1 MHFTMSLSP
10 EIRRLLQ
17 KALKIKGSEVPLHR
31 VLDILATEDGDV
43 SEVVNRFR
51 DIENTAL
58 RTAFHNCAVLLR
70 MLEAQAGL
78 TPTWEGG
85 PGAEMQHAVAS
96 NTKSTD
102 SSAATKTAPKRR
114 FTPQELQPFVDETQR
129 GKVSVAK
136 VYVDGASRGNPGPAG
151 IGVALFTM
159 DGKKIAQISR
169 AIGTTTNNAAEYTAL
184 IEALK
189 LAKDLGIQQLH
200 VLSDSQLM
208 VNQMTGRFKVKHPQI
223 AEFVAQAQELA
234 KQFAKVSFHFIERE
248 NNRLADALST
258 APIAKTPNQKTDS
271 LSQELMALLDDN
283 PDEGRTE

>member
-1 MHFTMSLSP
+1 MSLSP

-17 KALKIKGSEVPLHR
+17 KTLKIKGSDVPLHR

-43 SEVVNRFR
+43 SEVVNRFS
-51 DIENTAL
+51 DIENKAL
-58 RTAFHNCAVLLR
+58 RTAFHHCAVLLR

-78 TPTWEGG
+78 TPSWEGV
-85 PGAEMQHAVAS
+85 GAAEPSQGAADHTSS
-96 NTKSTD
+96 NN
-102 SSAATKTAPKRR
+102 SSSEAKPTPKPR
-114 FTPQELQPFVDETQR
+114 FSPQELQPFVDETQR
-129 GKVSVAK
+129 GKVSIAK

-169 AIGTTTNNAAEYTAL
+169 PIGTTTNNAAEYTAL

-189 LAKDLGIQQLH
+189 LAKELGIQQLH

-208 VNQMTGRFKVKHPQI
+208 VNQMTGRYKVKNPQI
-223 AEFVAQAQELA
+223 AEFVAQAMGLV
-234 KQFAKVSFHFIERE
+234 KQFPKVSFHFIERE

-258 APIAKTPNQKTDS
+258 APLAKPARQKVDTS
-271 LSQELMALLDDN
+271 TKALMALLDDN